1 VIGVFDIVSD
11 LLIISLPGYLVWA
24 VRMPLS
30 KKALVFLVFAT
41 RILSVYSKIPSLHLQ
56 LYKTPLIQDSHS
68 ITPLTILRIY
78 YFNTVSSPSLPDQTL
93 TSYHAYLATTLQL
106 NFAIFFACIPF
117 LKPFMES
124 MSTGGFTS
132 TLEPMNSSY
141 GAGSKFSTFVSSYT
155 SRKASKPKGSIRMD
169 SVSHHPS
176 SQTNET
182 GVPRQRG
189 DISPASVSTDF
200 HFGLTS
206 PGLTQ
211 GQGDLGSLRPD
222 KVTTFSHIRRATP
235 EETGDGSSI
244 GSDKM
249 IIKQTREWDIREDYE
264 VVNPNTSDTVR
275 DDNASVSE
283 SVDRE
288 WGKKSSQ
295 STR

>member
-1 VIGVFDIVSD
+1 
-11 LLIISLPGYLVWA
+11 
-24 VRMPLS
+24 M
-30 KKALVFLVFAT
+30 
-41 RILSVYSKIPSLHLQ
+41 
-56 LYKTPLIQDSHS
+56 QDSHS

-124 MSTGGFTS
+124 LSTGGFAS
-132 TLEPMNSSY
+132 TLDPMDSSY

-155 SRKASKPKGSIRMD
+155 SRRASKPKGSIRMD
-169 SVSHHPS
+169 SVSHYPS
-176 SQTNET
+176 SQTNEP
-182 GVPRQRG
+182 GVPKQRG

-206 PGLTQ
+206 PSLP
-211 GQGDLGSLRPD
+211 QGDLGSLRPD
-222 KVTTFSHIRRATP
+222 KVTSFSHIRRATP

-264 VVNPNTSDTVR
+264 VVNPNTGGPVR

-283 SVDRE
+283 SVDRD